1 MRTRIGIAF
10 LTGLL
15 LLCVTSFE
23 AFSQVDIY
31 GANGS
36 RVGRIDGNHIYDGSG
51 SRLGRI
57 DGNHIYDGSGNRLG
71 RIDGN
76 HIYDGSGSRVGRVT
90 GSPVQV
96 RTAALLSFFFFRLM

>member
-1 MRTRIGIAF
+1 MFDRMKTRIGIVF

-51 SRLGRI
+51 
-57 DGNHIYDGSGNRLG
+57 NRL
-71 RIDGN
+71 
-76 HIYDGSGSRVGRVT
+76 GRVT

-96 RTAALLSFFFFRLM
+96 RTVALLSFHFIFLMIYY